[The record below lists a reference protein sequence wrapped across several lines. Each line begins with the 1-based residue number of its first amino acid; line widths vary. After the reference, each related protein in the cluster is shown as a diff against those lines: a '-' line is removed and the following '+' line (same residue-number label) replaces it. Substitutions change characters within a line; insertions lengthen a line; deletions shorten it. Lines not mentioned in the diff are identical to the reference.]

1 MRIRG
6 WGKSGHAAMPE
17 GTVNA
22 IGLVVNYLLDNDL
35 CNDAERAYLEALKK
49 LHASTAGTGLG
60 IDCADGP
67 FGPLTIIG
75 GRIFMREGRIVQTMD
90 SRYPTCTNAE
100 KMKEQIKAA
109 IGTGASLEKAEGA
122 EPFYIAADT
131 PAIKACIETYNEVTG
146 ENATPFT
153 MGGGTYAR
161 HFPYAVSFGP
171 EHTDIELPEFAG
183 PMHGA
188 NEGTPFEKLIE
199 ALKIYIL
206 ALLRLQEIEL

>member
-1 MRIRG
+1 MG
-6 WGKSGHAAMPE
+6 CVSGAGGKSGHAAMPE

-22 IGLVVNYLLDNDL
+22 IGLVVNYLLDNGL

-131 PAIKACIETYNEVTG
+131 PASRPASRPTTRSPARMPRPLPWAAAPMP
-146 ENATPFT
+146 AT
-153 MGGGTYAR
+153 
-161 HFPYAVSFGP
+161 S
-171 EHTDIELPEFAG
+171 
-183 PMHGA
+183 PM
-188 NEGTPFEKLIE
+188 
-199 ALKIYIL
+199 
-206 ALLRLQEIEL
+206 Q